1 MMVIKAKINH
11 LKDNARKVG
20 IKMIPERKTKLQK
33 TKTVR
38 DGVKMV
44 LVMELTKEM
53 ELMTLNQTILELK
66 MRLSMVHIILTKTI
80 RSTDIIKNMIE
91 MKHLIRTKLY
101 VTTTTI
107 VTESEM

>member
-1 MMVIKAKINH
+1 MMAIKAKINH
-11 LKDNARKVG
+11 QKNNAREIG
-20 IKMIPERKTKLQK
+20 IKMIPDGKMELHMT
-33 TKTVR
+33 TTVR
-38 DGVKMV
+38 EGVKMG

-53 ELMTLNQTILELK
+53 ELLTLNQTILDLK

-80 RSTDIIKNMIE
+80 RSKDIIKNMIE